1 MPTNDGRRTDAELRA
16 EAESIVGRIVAGMSS
31 VDDLE
36 PVALQARLENEL
48 DCSVDARGLQALA
61 YMNEGEPKRLGRDLD
76 LEILQKVVLDAL
88 REKDRPADEAV
99 PADAPVQPVEQVDEH
114 QAVVDAG
121 VEHLIDTAL
130 ADKEDTGG
138 ASLGHEAKAERG
150 KALGLDDNRG
160 RGRAVGHEPKSNRRN
175 TSTR

>member
-76 LEILQKVVLDAL
+76 LEIMQKVVLDAL
-88 REKDRPADEAV
+88 REKDRDAGGTDALGNPTPPADE
-99 PADAPVQPVEQVDEH
+99 DEH

-121 VEHLIDTAL
+121 VDAL
-130 ADKEDTGG
+130 VERALDEKED
-138 ASLGHEAKAERG
+138 AAPGHEAKAERG